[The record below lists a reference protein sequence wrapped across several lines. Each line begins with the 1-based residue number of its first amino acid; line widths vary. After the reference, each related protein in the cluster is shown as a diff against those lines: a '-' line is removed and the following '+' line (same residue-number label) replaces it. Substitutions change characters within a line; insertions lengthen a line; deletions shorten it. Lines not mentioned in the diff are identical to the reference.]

1 MIFII
6 WLCIKNVR
14 YRSKIQTLSQILET
28 VNCNNPIKTG
38 IMYNLFPFSENT
50 IEDCRFIGSYIT
62 LVNGDY
68 YIADSI

>member
-1 MIFII
+1 M
-6 WLCIKNVR
+6 
-14 YRSKIQTLSQILET
+14 QTMSQILENA
-28 VNCNNPIKTG
+28 NCKDATKTEM
-38 IMYNLFPFSENT
+38 MYNLFPFLENI

>member
-1 MIFII
+1 MIFIRR
-6 WLCIKNVR
+6 LCIKNMR
-14 YRSKIQTLSQILET
+14 YRSKMQTMSQILET
-28 VNCNNPIKTG
+28 VKCNDATKTG

-50 IEDCRFIGSYIT
+50 VEDCRFIRSYIT

>member
-1 MIFII
+1 MY
-6 WLCIKNVR
+6 KNVK
-14 YRSKIQTLSQILET
+14 YRSEMQTMSQILET
-28 VNCNNPIKTG
+28 VNCNDGTKTE

-50 IEDCRFIGSYIT
+50 VENCRFIGSYIS

>member
-1 MIFII
+1 MIFIR

-14 YRSKIQTLSQILET
+14 YRSKIQTMSQILDT
-28 VNCNNPIKTG
+28 VNCNDATKNG
-38 IMYNLFPFSENT
+38 ITSSLFPFSENT
-50 IEDCRFIGSYIT
+50 VEDCRFIGSYIT

>member
-1 MIFII
+1 M
-6 WLCIKNVR
+6 
-14 YRSKIQTLSQILET
+14 QTMSQILET
-28 VNCNNPIKTG
+28 INCNDATKTE

-50 IEDCRFIGSYIT
+50 VEDCRFIGSYII

>member
-1 MIFII
+1 M
-6 WLCIKNVR
+6 
-14 YRSKIQTLSQILET
+14 QTMSQILET

>member
-1 MIFII
+1 M
-6 WLCIKNVR
+6 
-14 YRSKIQTLSQILET
+14 QTKSQILET
-28 VNCNNPIKTG
+28 VKCNDATKTG

-50 IEDCRFIGSYIT
+50 VEDCRFIRSCIT